1 MEIRTAVAAD
11 LPALAAGLARLPLM
25 VRYGRAADRLEVDL
39 EAALARGEGLLLAV
53 EAGRPVGLAWFL
65 RQGTLG
71 LGGYL
76 RLIAVLDEAQAR
88 GVGAALLAAFEA
100 QVAAVS
106 AHAFLLCSDF
116 NLEAQAFYERRG
128 WARSGALPDLVLPGV
143 AELIYWKRVRPR

>member
-1 MEIRTAVAAD
+1 MEIRPATAAD
-11 LPALAAGLARLPLM
+11 LPALAEGLARLPLLA
-25 VRYGRAADRLEVDL
+25 RYGRAADRLEVDL

-53 EAGRPVGLAWFL
+53 EGGRPLGLAWFT

-76 RLIAVLDEAQAR
+76 RLMAVLAEAQAR

-100 QVAAVS
+100 HVAAVS

-116 NLEAQAFYERRG
+116 NGPAQAFYEKHG
-128 WARSGALPDLVLPGV
+128 WARAGALPDLVLPGV